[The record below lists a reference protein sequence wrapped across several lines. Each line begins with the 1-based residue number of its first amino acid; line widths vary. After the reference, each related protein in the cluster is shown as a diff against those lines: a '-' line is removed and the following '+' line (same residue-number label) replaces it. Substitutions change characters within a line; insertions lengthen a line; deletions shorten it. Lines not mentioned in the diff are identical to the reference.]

1 MQDIQAT
8 LEAMSSHKVIIV
20 GAGFGGLSAA
30 KALSNKKDIAVTL
43 IDKRNHHLFQPLL
56 YQVATAAL
64 SPADIA
70 VPIRAELSNAK
81 NVEVLLASLEAVN
94 LKNKTITADG
104 EIFSY
109 DSLILA
115 CGSSHSYFG
124 HDEWEAFAP
133 GLKTLGQATEIRRRI
148 LLAFELAEKE
158 KDEKTRD
165 ALMSFAIIG
174 AGPTGVELA
183 GSIAEIAR
191 VTFKKDFR
199 KIDTLKSNIYLIE
212 AGPRILSSFDE
223 KLSSNAHNDLSSLG
237 VHIRCGAKVTS
248 VNAEGLYLGDEFV
261 PTKTILWAAGVA
273 PSHIGKLLNVELDR
287 SGRVLVD
294 SDWSLRQHKEVF
306 VVGDMSAFVEN
317 SKPLP
322 ALAPVALQGGNF
334 VARQILRD
342 LKQQKREIFRYLDK
356 GQMATIGR
364 KKAILQF
371 GAWKSTGFIAWIA
384 WLLVHIY
391 YLIGFKNKLF
401 VFFSWAWSYLTF
413 KKGARLIVNKDWRD

>member
-1 MQDIQAT
+1 M
-8 LEAMSSHKVIIV
+8 SHKVIIV

-30 KALSNKKDIAVTL
+30 KTLAHQKNVTVTL

-81 NVEVLLASLEAVN
+81 NIEVLLAQVESVDLSQNFVV
-94 LKNKTITADG
+94 ADG
-104 EIFSY
+104 EKFFY

-124 HDEWEAFAP
+124 NDEWEANAP
-133 GLKTLGQATEIRRRI
+133 GLQTLEQATEIRRRI

-158 KDEKTRD
+158 KNETKRK
-165 ALMSFAIIG
+165 ALMTFAIIG

-199 KIDTLKSNIYLIE
+199 NIDTLQSQIYLIE
-212 AGPRILSSFDE
+212 AGTRILSSFDE
-223 KLSSNAHNDLSSLG
+223 KLSHLAHQDLLNLG
-237 VHIRCGAKVTS
+237 VIVRCGAKVTGVDS
-248 VNAEGLYLGDEFV
+248 EALYLGVEKILS
-261 PTKTILWAAGVA
+261 KTIIWAAGVA
-273 PSHIGKLLNVELDR
+273 PSSLGKKIGVAVDR
-287 SGRVLVD
+287 SGRVIVQ
-294 SDWSLRQHKEVF
+294 SDWSLEKHKEVF
-306 VVGDMSAFVEN
+306 VIGDMSCFQKDTKA
-317 SKPLP
+317 LP
-322 ALAPVALQGGNF
+322 ALAPVALQGGQF

-342 LKQQKREIFRYLDK
+342 LQQKKREVFTYIDK

-371 GAWKSTGFIAWIA
+371 SSLKSSGFFAWVA
-384 WLLVHIY
+384 WLIVHIY
-391 YLIGFKNKLF
+391 YLIGFKNKFF
-401 VFFSWAWSYLTF
+401 VLISWAWSYLTF
-413 KKGARLIVNKDWRD
+413 KKGARLIIDKSWRR

>member
-1 MQDIQAT
+1 MA
-8 LEAMSSHKVIIV
+8 HKVVIV

-30 KALSNKKDIAVTL
+30 KALAGQKNLDVTI

-70 VPIRAELSNAK
+70 TPIRAELTDKK
-81 NVEVLLASLEAVN
+81 NIQVLMAQVDGVN
-94 LKNKTITADG
+94 LKERTVSAGG
-104 EIFSY
+104 EKHGY
-109 DSLILA
+109 DYLILA

-124 HDEWEAFAP
+124 HDEWETFAP
-133 GLKTLGQATEIRRRI
+133 GLKTLEQATEIRRRI
-148 LLAFELAEKE
+148 LLSFELAEKE
-158 KDEKTRD
+158 KNPEKRK

-199 KIDTLKSNIYLIE
+199 NIDTLQSEVYLVE
-212 AGPRILSSFDE
+212 AGPRILSSFEE
-223 KLSSNAHNDLSSLG
+223 KLSKLAHTDLTNMG
-237 VHIRCGAKVTS
+237 VNILCGAKVTAVDS
-248 VNAEGLYLGDEFV
+248 EGLSFGDKKLAS
-261 PTKTILWAAGVA
+261 KTIIWAAGVA
-273 PSHIGKLLNVELDR
+273 PSSLGTKLGVEVDR
-287 SGRVLVD
+287 GGRVIVR
-294 SDWSLRQHKEVF
+294 SDWSLPTHKEVF
-306 VVGDMSAFVEN
+306 IIGDMSSFTEN
-317 SKPLP
+317 GRPLP
-322 ALAPVALQGGNF
+322 ALAPVALQGGRF

-342 LKQQKREIFRYLDK
+342 LNNKPREHFKYLDK

-371 GAWKSTGFIAWIA
+371 GSWKSSGFVAWIA

-391 YLIGFKNKLF
+391 YLIGFKNKFF
-401 VFFSWAWSYLTF
+401 VLVSWSWSYLTF
-413 KKGARLIVNKDWRD
+413 KKGARLIINKEWRD

>member
-1 MQDIQAT
+1 MKDIQAT
-8 LEAMSSHKVIIV
+8 LDAMSSYKVIIV

-30 KALSNKKDIAVTL
+30 KALSNKKNISVTL

-70 VPIRAELSNAK
+70 VPIRAEVSNA
-81 NVEVLLASLEAVN
+81 NNIEVLLATLEAVN
-94 LKNKTITADG
+94 LEKKIIVADG
-104 EIFSY
+104 ETLSY

-158 KDEKTRD
+158 KDEKKRD
-165 ALMSFAIIG
+165 ALTSFAIIG

-199 KIDTLKSNIYLIE
+199 KIDTLKSKIYLIE
-212 AGPRILSSFDE
+212 AGPRVLNSFDE
-223 KLSSNAHNDLSSLG
+223 KLSAQAHKDLIQLG
-237 VHIRCGAKVTS
+237 VNIRCGAKVTS
-248 VNAEGLYLGDEFV
+248 VNAEGLFLADEFV
-261 PTKTILWAAGVA
+261 PTRTILWAAGVA
-273 PSHIGKLLNVELDR
+273 PSSVGKLLNVELDR
-287 SGRVLVD
+287 SGRVLVNN
-294 SDWSLRQHKEVF
+294 DWSLQHYKDVF
-306 VVGDMSAFVEN
+306 VVGDMSAFIEN
-317 SKPLP
+317 NKTLP

-334 VARQILRD
+334 VARQIQRD
-342 LKQQKREIFRYLDK
+342 LRQQKRESFRYLDK

-371 GAWKSTGFIAWIA
+371 GAWKSSGFIAWIA

-391 YLIGFKNKLF
+391 YLIGFKNKFF
-401 VFFSWAWSYLTF
+401 VFLNWAWSYLTF
-413 KKGARLIVNKDWRD
+413 KKSARLIVNKDWRE

>member
-1 MQDIQAT
+1 
-8 LEAMSSHKVIIV
+8 MSSHRVIIV

-30 KALSNKKDIAVTL
+30 KALANKKGIAVTL

-81 NVEVLLASLEAVN
+81 NIEVLLATLEEVN
-94 LKNKTITADG
+94 LENKTVTADG
-104 EIFSY
+104 ETFKY

-124 HDEWEAFAP
+124 RDDWEAFAP

-158 KDEKTRD
+158 KDEKIRE
-165 ALMSFAIIG
+165 AMMSFAIIG

-199 KIDTLKSNIYLIE
+199 NIDTLKSKIFLIE
-212 AGPRILSSFDE
+212 AGTRILSSFDE
-223 KLSSNAHNDLSSLG
+223 SLSMKAHDDLTSLG
-237 VHIRCGAKVTS
+237 VQIRCGAKVTA
-248 VNAEGLYLGDEFV
+248 VNAEGLFLGDEFV
-261 PTKTILWAAGVA
+261 PTRTILWAAGVA
-273 PSHIGKLLNVELDR
+273 PSHIGKLLKVELDR
-287 SGRVLVD
+287 SGRVLVNP
-294 SDWSLRQHKEVF
+294 DWSLPKYKEVF
-306 VVGDMSAFVEN
+306 VIGDMGAFLEN
-317 SKPLP
+317 SKLLP
-322 ALAPVALQGGNF
+322 PLAPVALQGGNF
-334 VARQILRD
+334 TARQILRD
-342 LKQQKREIFRYLDK
+342 LKHETREVFSYKDK

-364 KKAILQF
+364 KKAIMQF
-371 GAWKSTGFIAWIA
+371 GALKSSGFTAWIA

-391 YLIGFKNKLF
+391 YLIGIKNKFF
-401 VFFSWAWSYLTF
+401 VFLNWAWSYLTF
-413 KKGARLIVNKDWRD
+413 KKSARLIVDKNWRE